1 MRINIGFI
9 KNEKGGSNLI
19 SAAVMMPLMVLIIA
33 AIVQITLLVNAKMT
47 VREAAYEALR
57 FGVKSDMPTVTATG
71 TAYKY
76 SNIPGWKKGG
86 NVIVRASLD
95 GNAGERVLNVEVAYK
110 VPVINSSFFAKSR
123 GGFVIVSSGLVKRRL
138 EESL

>member
-1 MRINIGFI
+1 MWKIISFI

-57 FGVKSDMPTVTATG
+57 FGVKSDTPAATAMG
-71 TAYKY
+71 TAYQY
-76 SNIPGWKKGG
+76 SEIPGWKKGG
-86 NVIVRASLD
+86 NLIVKAYLD
-95 GNAGERVLNVEVAYK
+95 GNPGDRVLKVQVIYK
-110 VPVINSSFFAKSR
+110 VPVINRFFFKKSQR
-123 GGFVIVSSGLVKRRL
+123 DFIFISSGSVKRRL